1 MRGALGHIAD
11 IIRPDRAALLA
22 AAFAAMLALGGCGGI
37 EFQGK
42 VFDYMGLSGDRKEA
56 DPKMAER
63 PPLLLPPDPK
73 ALPQPGNGVAVATA
87 RQDWPQNPEVVEE
100 KAVQAKK
107 DVRFAEEAKR
117 QPLNPYIG
125 KPNLLTKNMTNG
137 SARAKTRKRRT
148 TFLNPIRPTSRPRA
162 RNRIRAWRSPP
173 RSRSRRRPRMP
184 ISRTRT
190 RSTRLR
196 PRATRT
202 PAAPSI
208 DGVSDFNAPFSAEL
222 A

>member
-1 MRGALGHIAD
+1 LGHIAD

-22 AAFAAMLALGGCGGI
+22 AAFAATLALGGCGGI

-42 VFDYMGLSGDRKEA
+42 IFDAMGLSGDRHEP

-73 ALPQPGNGVAVATA
+73 ALPQPSNGVAVATA

-107 DVRFAEEAKR
+107 DVRFTEEAKR

-125 KPNLLTKNMTNG
+125 KPNLFTKNLTNWFG
-137 SARAKTRKRRT
+137 KKKDAEETDDVPEPDPSDK
-148 TFLNPIRPTSRPRA
+148 
-162 RNRIRAWRSPP
+162 PP
-173 RSRSRRRPRMP
+173 EGQSQKQSVAQTAPKP
-184 ISRTRT
+184 LTPPVPDSDV
-190 RSTRLR
+190 
-196 PRATRT
+196 PNEDAFH
-202 PAAPSI
+202 PAAPESYKNPGAI
-208 DGVSDFNAPFSAEL
+208 Y
-222 A
+222 